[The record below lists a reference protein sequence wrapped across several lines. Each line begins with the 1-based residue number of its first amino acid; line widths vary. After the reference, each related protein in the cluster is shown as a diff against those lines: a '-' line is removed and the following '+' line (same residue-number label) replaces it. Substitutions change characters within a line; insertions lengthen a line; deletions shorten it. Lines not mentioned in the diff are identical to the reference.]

1 MTDVEATQLR
11 DSIRAG
17 YESLCMDRMRA
28 CGNRWALPPQS
39 LSINS
44 VGYDPRREVAQ
55 KSLSL
60 DLLRDASKLCRLPI
74 ESGPLW
80 RGRRNCVGQPRDVG
94 SPFPRQLDRPI
105 SGLETSDVPG
115 KAGLIS
121 SGAHVRRTTEK
132 RSAMQCQNI
141 HSRLTTSEF
150 LANRLNH

>member
-17 YESLCMDRMRA
+17 YESFCMDRLRA
-28 CGNRWALPPQS
+28 CGNNWALPPQS

-80 RGRRNCVGQPRDVG
+80 RGRRMSANLAMSDHLSRASWIDRYRG
-94 SPFPRQLDRPI
+94 SKHPMSL
-105 SGLETSDVPG
+105 
-115 KAGLIS
+115 A
-121 SGAHVRRTTEK
+121 
-132 RSAMQCQNI
+132 
-141 HSRLTTSEF
+141 RLV
-150 LANRLNH
+150 